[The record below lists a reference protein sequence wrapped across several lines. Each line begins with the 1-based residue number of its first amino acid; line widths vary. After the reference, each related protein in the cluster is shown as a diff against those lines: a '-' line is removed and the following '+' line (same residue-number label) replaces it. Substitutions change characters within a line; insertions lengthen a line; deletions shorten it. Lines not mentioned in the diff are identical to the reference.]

1 MPSLQLGA
9 SLLDLFAVRVTARGI
24 TVGPVC
30 VVITA
35 RGIDVGPVCRHYSPG
50 INVFTCL
57 PSGLL
62 LGALISSCFLSL
74 FFIFYF
80 ILLLL
85 FVCFVLTSLPSLQ
98 LGASVLDLFAV
109 NTAQV
114 SLLIDP
120 P

>member
-74 FFIFYF
+74 FFFKFYF
-80 ILLLL
+80 VVVVCL
-85 FVCFVLTSLPSLQ
+85 FCFDQ
-98 LGASVLDLFAV
+98 FAV
-109 NTAQV
+109 TTTRGISAGPVCRQYSSGV
-114 SLLIDP
+114 TVD
-120 P
+120 